1 MAEKTK
7 RVALVTGSTSGIGL
21 GIAHRLASAGCD
33 IIVHG
38 FAPQN
43 IIDDALAELRI
54 QHNDCKISFAGADF
68 LKEDEIDAMCM
79 EVLKLYPKGIDILI
93 NNAGFNEVCLLE
105 DCSMELWHRMI
116 AVHLTSAFMLT
127 KWALPLMKKKGW
139 GRIVNTS
146 SQMGLISTPGK
157 VPYGCAK
164 SGLIV
169 LAKGAAL
176 EGAEYGVTCNA
187 ICPGFVETDLLKIQI
202 GKMASEK
209 QISYEIARDQW
220 FAGSNPTKKPVSVEQ
235 VAALVG
241 FLCSEEAASIT
252 GSAHSIDGGYTAR

>member
-43 IIDDALAELRI
+43 IIDDALAELRS
-54 QHNDCKISFAGADF
+54 QHNDCKISFAGANF

-79 EVLKLYPKGIDILI
+79 EVLKLYPEGIDILI

-127 KWALPLMKKKGW
+127 KWALPLMKKK
-139 GRIVNTS
+139 V
-146 SQMGLISTPGK
+146 QL
-157 VPYGCAK
+157 
-164 SGLIV
+164 L
-169 LAKGAAL
+169 LAEFRL
-176 EGAEYGVTCNA
+176 
-187 ICPGFVETDLLKIQI
+187 
-202 GKMASEK
+202 
-209 QISYEIARDQW
+209 DQW